1 MYQARVNWFSLGER
15 KKKQIDPKPT
25 SMFIYL
31 SAAITGINYLDVR
44 CMICTGSLSFSDVRL
59 TALSNWHDGNSFSKI
74 KLMVLLWN
82 STMIRCSLPWHP
94 FLDIGLYNFLL
105 CFLLV
110 LAFYNWFGNSSLQLQ
125 ALVGFEKSLKH
136 LDEHLV
142 DIGSKVSVMYYSLAC
157 LTWLLL
163 LL

>member
-1 MYQARVNWFSLGER
+1 M
-15 KKKQIDPKPT
+15 
-25 SMFIYL
+25 
-31 SAAITGINYLDVR
+31 
-44 CMICTGSLSFSDVRL
+44 SFSDVRL
-59 TALSNWHDGNSFSKI
+59 TALSNLHDGSSFSNI
-74 KLMVLLWN
+74 MLMVLLWN

-94 FLDIGLYNFLL
+94 FLDIGVYNFLL

-136 LDEHLV
+136 LDKHLV
-142 DIGSKVSVMYYSLAC
+142 DVGSKVSVMYYSRVC
-157 LTWLLL
+157 LMWLLL